1 MVEFALLV
9 GDIADF
15 VGIVGNEVVVVDF
28 EEGTDIGHCR
38 AEIDVRM
45 QRLWLVTRRMKALHW
60 LRRRCRQ
67 VHGVGVWVRDQ
78 SRGLMWTMT
87 KMRQC

>member
-15 VGIVGNEVVVVDF
+15 VGIAGNEVVVVGF
-28 EEGTDIGHCR
+28 EEGTDIGRCR

-45 QRLWLVTRRMKALHW
+45 QRLWLVTRRMRALHW

-78 SRGLMWTMT
+78 IRGLIQTM
-87 KMRQC
+87 